1 MLKDVKTAIVLASQ
15 TAARRHLYQ
24 QSLVAHCRASYHYLE
39 AETCQQI
46 GDLLQRHQP
55 AVLLLD
61 LHLPDLAI
69 ARDLPS
75 FSRRAAVVGVGEP
88 GREDLACQALQAGA
102 LDYCD
107 RQQACT
113 PLLALRL
120 ERAFAQRPGGNSAA
134 QPRHDLPTSGLSTDI
149 LAELVNIAEDAIVA
163 VNAAQDIIFF
173 NQGAARIFGYPS
185 AEILGQPLA
194 RLLPERFASA
204 HAQHVG
210 DFQRD
215 RHPARRMGDRR
226 RHIWGRRRDGS
237 QFPAEVSIAKLS
249 TPNGPIFAAIVRD
262 VSAQKQIERDLE
274 RERAHLERAQQVAR
288 IGSWEIELATETLT
302 WSAEVFRICGL
313 PPDAPQPSFLEHQ
326 KLIHP
331 DDLPVWAAEMQKM
344 LVERQPAATEFRT
357 IRPDGSIRHL
367 YAQGEPIFDER
378 GQPVRLLGTVMDI
391 TERKQAEAQ
400 LRASEARNRAIIE
413 ALPDLLV
420 RVRRDGLYLDY
431 IPAQDTPEI
440 FAASRIGQYLA
451 DVLPPALVQRQLQAI
466 ERALATDQLQSFEQD
481 FAIGEQYFYEE
492 VKIAPCGEDEVLIVI
507 RDITERQQAE
517 AELRR
522 SQKRLTQQLDRAAL
536 LQRLSDEI
544 RRSLEPE
551 QIFQTA
557 VQQIGCAFQADRCLI
572 YLYRDA
578 PEPRV
583 QLVAEYLGRTVASF
597 QNLDVPVVGNLHLE
611 RLLRQEQ
618 AIASNDLRC
627 DPLFAECLPFCE
639 RLQTR
644 SMLAAGTFYQGKPNG
659 VICLQQC
666 DRPRHWTA
674 DETELFDA
682 LAGQVGIALAQADL
696 LRQEVQRREEL
707 ARSNQ
712 ALQAAKE
719 AADAANR
726 AKSEFLANMS
736 HEIRT
741 PLNAVLGFSELLKG
755 LVAEPQGQ
763 TYLEAI
769 ASSGKTLLAL
779 IDDILDLSKIE
790 ANRLELH
797 YESVDLRRVV
807 QEIYQIFQQKARDKH
822 LTLAIDLDPAL
833 PGRVLFDEV
842 RLRQILFNLVGNALK
857 FTEQGTVRLVVQST
871 ASTAQPQ
878 TVDLE
883 LRVTDTGIGIA
894 PENQQKIFQ
903 AFVQSDGQSTRKY
916 GGTGLG
922 LAIVQHLTAMLGG
935 QLQLRSQLG
944 IGSRFTLQFPGVAI
958 AAAPLARPARVA
970 PTEPAVDFNG
980 FQPATLLIV
989 DDVASNRE
997 LLAGYFAGTEHRL
1010 LFASDG
1016 EVGVQMAREQ
1026 QPDLIFLDL
1035 RMPRLD
1041 GRAAATRLKHDP
1053 ATRAIPII
1061 VLTASSQQ
1069 HDEGAM
1075 QLLCQGFLRKPFSRA
1090 QLLAALQ
1097 PWLPLRE
1104 GVSTL
1109 DSAEHPD
1116 ALSVESCALGGELPP
1131 MDLPS
1136 LLLELQRFAATD
1148 WPQVRDTLSIRQVRQ
1163 FLDRLDFWEQRHA
1176 WPPLAS
1182 YIARLEEQLQA
1193 FDWAAIPETI
1203 DQFPAMIQTLTLE
1216 LSE

>member
-1 MLKDVKTAIVLASQ
+1 MLKESKLAIVLSSK
-15 TAARRHLYQ
+15 TAARRQLYQ

-39 AETCQQI
+39 AETCQQVS
-46 GDLLQRHQP
+46 DLLQHHQP
-55 AVLLLD
+55 AALLLD

-69 ARDLPS
+69 ARDLPAL
-75 FSRRAAVVGVGEP
+75 SRLTAVVSVGEV

-107 RQQACT
+107 RQQART

-120 ERAFAQRPGGNSAA
+120 ERAIAQHSGEKIAA
-134 QPRHDLPTSGLSTDI
+134 QPSHGLPTSALSSDT

-163 VNAAQDIIFF
+163 VNAAQAIVFF
-173 NQGAARIFGYPS
+173 NEGATRIFGYAS

-194 RLLPERFASA
+194 RLLPERFAAA
-204 HAQHVG
+204 HAQHVR

-215 RHPARRMGDRR
+215 RLPARRMGERR
-226 RHIWGRRRDGS
+226 RHIWGHRRDGS
-237 QFPAEVSIAKLS
+237 SFPAEVSIAKLS
-249 TPNGPIFAAIVRD
+249 TATGPIFAAIVRD

-288 IGSWEIELATETLT
+288 VGSWEIELATQTLT

-313 PPDAPQPSFLEHQ
+313 SPDAPQPSLVEHQ

-331 DDLPVWAAEMQKM
+331 DDLATWEAGMGRMLEQHQAAS
-344 LVERQPAATEFRT
+344 TEFRAL
-357 IRPDGSIRHL
+357 RPDGSIRHL
-367 YAQGEPIFDER
+367 YAQGEPIFNES

-391 TERKQAEAQ
+391 TERKQ
-400 LRASEARNRAIIE
+400 
-413 ALPDLLV
+413 V
-420 RVRRDGLYLDY
+420 
-431 IPAQDTPEI
+431 
-440 FAASRIGQYLA
+440 
-451 DVLPPALVQRQLQAI
+451 
-466 ERALATDQLQSFEQD
+466 
-481 FAIGEQYFYEE
+481 
-492 VKIAPCGEDEVLIVI
+492 
-507 RDITERQQAE
+507 E

-522 SQKRLTQQLDRAAL
+522 SQERLRQQLERAAL

-557 VQQIGCAFQADRCLI
+557 AQQIGRAFQADRCLI

-597 QNLDVPVVGNLHLE
+597 QNLDVPVAGNLHLE
-611 RLLRQEQ
+611 QLLRQEQ
-618 AIASNDLRC
+618 AIASDDLRC
-627 DPLFAECLPFCE
+627 DPLFAECLAFCE
-639 RLQTR
+639 RSQTR

-659 VICLQQC
+659 AICLQQC
-666 DRPRHWTA
+666 DRPRHWTP
-674 DETELFDA
+674 DEVELFEA
-682 LAGQVGIALAQADL
+682 LAGQLGIALAQADL

-763 TYLEAI
+763 SYLEAI

-790 ANRLELH
+790 ANRLELR
-797 YESVDLRRVV
+797 YEPVNLRSVAR
-807 QEIYQIFQQKARDKH
+807 EIYQIFQQKARDKH
-822 LTLAIDLDPAL
+822 LTLALHLDPAL
-833 PGRVLFDEV
+833 PDRVLFDEV

-857 FTEQGTVRLVVQST
+857 FTEQGTVRLVMQAAPSPES
-871 ASTAQPQ
+871 AR

-894 PENQQKIFQ
+894 PENQEKIFQ

-922 LAIVQHLTAMLGG
+922 LAIVQHLTSMLGG

-944 IGSRFTLQFPGVAI
+944 LGSRFTLRFPGVAI
-958 AAAPLARPARVA
+958 APAPLVLPARIA
-970 PTEPAVDFNG
+970 PTEPAVDFNC

-997 LLAGYFAGTEHRL
+997 LLAGYFAGTEHHL

-1026 QPDLIFLDL
+1026 QPDLILMDL

-1041 GRAAATRLKHDP
+1041 GRAAATQLKRDP

-1061 VLTASSQQ
+1061 LLTASSQP
-1069 HDEGAM
+1069 HDEGAP
-1075 QLLCQGFLRKPFSRA
+1075 QFLYQGLIRKPFARE

-1097 PWLPLRE
+1097 PWLRLRNA
-1104 GVSTL
+1104 SPAL
-1109 DSAEHPD
+1109 DTAEQPDANSAEPR
-1116 ALSVESCALGGELPP
+1116 PP
-1131 MDLPS
+1131 SEGSRSLDLPD
-1136 LLLELQRFAATD
+1136 LVAKLQTFAATD
-1148 WPQVRDTLSIRQVRQ
+1148 WLQVRDTLSIRQVRY
-1163 FLDRLDFWEQRHA
+1163 FLDCLNRWEQQYS
-1176 WPPLAS
+1176 WPPLTR

-1193 FDWAAIPETI
+1193 FDWVAIPETI
-1203 DQFPAMIQTLTLE
+1203 NQFPALVQTSILE
-1216 LSE
+1216 LAE